1 MNFLTAVWKFDQSAV
16 SAVSIVLTSMLNGA
30 FVNDIWAAVCVKWA
44 AGCGGL
50 IDIGTG
56 M

>member
-1 MNFLTAVWKFDQSAV
+1 MNFLTAVWKIDQSP
-16 SAVSIVLTSMLNGA
+16 VSIVLTSMLNGA
-30 FVNDIWAAVCVKWA
+30 FVNDTWAAVCVKWA

-50 IDIGTG
+50 IDSGTG